1 MTREQVMNPSIKMAE
16 EGYEVSA
23 VLNRDMMEE
32 FEVLTRFKAC
42 GDIYLKDGYPY
53 SVGDVIKNPDLA
65 KTLTMIRDNGAD
77 AFYKGEVAEAMVKAV
92 QESGGI
98 LTMEDLAGY
107 DIKLRTPVS
116 GTYRGYE
123 ILSSPPPS
131 SGGTTIVEILNIL
144 ENFDVKG
151 M

>member
-1 MTREQVMNPSIKMAE
+1 
-16 EGYEVSA
+16 
-23 VLNRDMMEE
+23 
-32 FEVLTRFKAC
+32 
-42 GDIYLKDGYPY
+42 
-53 SVGDVIKNPDLA
+53 
-65 KTLTMIRDNGAD
+65 MIRDNGAD
-77 AFYKGEVAEAMVKAV
+77 AILQRRSGEAMVKAV

-131 SGGTTIVEILNIL
+131 SRRNNNRGDFKHFSRTL
-144 ENFDVKG
+144 